1 MKKSFVLPSILVLS
15 FSIFAVSAQ
24 AETVL
29 SGNFHASLDFG
40 DNGVQ
45 SSSNVTSNLSTFA
58 ISGSEKISENLS
70 GIFQVT
76 NNIMSFSSQ
85 GGSELAGC
93 DTFVGLSTGFGD
105 IKIGKL
111 FAAVSIPSA
120 EFNMFG
126 GQVGDSLDMLNYA
139 GPNIDGFIYD
149 ECYADSIMYSLP
161 ERDGLP
167 SASIQYVPDEGD
179 SDSDVLSI
187 GGLYSFAGIT
197 FGLGYES
204 QGKGYNAGGEESN
217 AFRVGLGYSL
227 GNFSVSGIYQAV
239 QNASGVEDVDANV
252 YGLSGSY
259 AFGRATLKASYF
271 QTDNDGEHNDA
282 TLTALGLDY
291 ALSERTTVY
300 GAYALFANDA
310 NVAYG
315 IGNGYGDHGNLGIL
329 PLAGEDFSVFS
340 IGVMHNF

>member
-1 MKKSFVLPSILVLS
+1 MKKSFVLPSVLVLS

-29 SGNFHASLDFG
+29 SGGFHASLDFG
-40 DNGVQ
+40 DNGTQ

-76 NNIMSFSSQ
+76 NNIAFSSQ
-85 GGSELAGC
+85 GESAIGAC

-105 IKIGKL
+105 IKIGKM
-111 FAAVSIPSA
+111 FAPVSIPSA

-139 GPNIDGFIYD
+139 GPNVTNLIYD

-167 SASIQYVPDEGD
+167 SASIQYVPDEDD
-179 SDSDVLSI
+179 SDSAILSI
-187 GGLYSFAGIT
+187 GGLYSFAGAT
-197 FGLGYES
+197 LGLGYES
-204 QGKGYNAGGEESN
+204 QGKGYNAGGEEST
-217 AFRVGLGYSL
+217 AFRIGLGYSL
-227 GNFSVSGIYQAV
+227 GNISVNGIYQAV
-239 QNASGVEDVDANV
+239 QNASGEEDVDANV

-259 AFGRATLKASYF
+259 AFGRATAKISYF
-271 QTDNDGEHNDA
+271 ETDNEGEDNDA
-282 TLTALGLDY
+282 SLVALGLDY

-300 GAYALFANDA
+300 GAYALFNNDKNA
-310 NVAYG
+310 AYG
-315 IGNGYGDHGNLGIL
+315 TGNGYGDHGNLGIL
-329 PLAGEDFSVFS
+329 PEAGKDFSVFS
-340 IGVMHNF
+340 LGVMHNF

>member
-1 MKKSFVLPSILVLS
+1 MKKSFVLRSVLVLS

-29 SGNFHASLDFG
+29 SGDFHASLDFG
-40 DNGVQ
+40 DNGVD

-58 ISGSEKISENLS
+58 ISGSEQIGENLS

-76 NNIMSFSSQ
+76 NNIAFSSQ
-85 GGSELAGC
+85 GSSSLADC

-111 FAAVSIPSA
+111 SAPVSIPSA
-120 EFNMFG
+120 EFNMFS
-126 GQVGDSLDMLNYA
+126 GQVGDSWDMLNYA
-139 GPNIDGFIYD
+139 GPNVDGFIYD

-167 SASIQYVPDEGD
+167 SASIQYIPDEGD
-179 SDSDVLSI
+179 SDSDILSI
-187 GGLYSFAGIT
+187 GGLYGFGPVT
-197 FGLGYES
+197 LGLGYES

-217 AFRVGLGYSL
+217 VFRIGLGASF
-227 GNFSVSGIYQAV
+227 GNISVNGIYQAV
-239 QNASGVEDVDANV
+239 QNASGVKDVDSNV

-271 QTDNDGEHNDA
+271 QTDNDGEENDA

>member
-1 MKKSFVLPSILVLS
+1 MKKNFVLPSVLVLS
-15 FSIFAVSAQ
+15 FSVFAASVQ

-45 SSSNVTSNLSTFA
+45 SSSNVTSNLSTFS
-58 ISGSEKISENLS
+58 ISGSEKISENVS

-76 NNIMSFSSQ
+76 NNIAFSSQ
-85 GGSELAGC
+85 GSSALAAC

-139 GPNIDGFIYD
+139 GGGIDGFIYD

-161 ERDGLP
+161 EREGLP
-167 SASIQYVPDEGD
+167 SASIQYIPDEGD
-179 SDSDVLSI
+179 SDSDILSI
-187 GGLYSFAGIT
+187 GGLYSLAGIT
-197 FGLGYES
+197 LGLGYES
-204 QGKGYNAGGEESN
+204 QGKGYNAGGKESN

-227 GNFSVSGIYQAV
+227 GNFSINGIYQAV
-239 QNASGVEDVDANV
+239 ENASGVEDVDASV

-271 QTDNDGEHNDA
+271 QTDNDGKNNDA

-329 PLAGEDFSVFS
+329 PLAGQDFSVFS
-340 IGVMHNF
+340 LGVKHDF